1 MGLLLRGSPPV
12 TVSEETIQDIL
23 ERLERL
29 ERNQR
34 LSLARTTPSV
44 ASEIEEHDRISVASP
59 QGSENASAQSLSH
72 LVREA
77 TNVARAI
84 LRQHA
89 MQQEE
94 DQNVLDT
101 LETVAEDVK
110 GYKLKNERS
119 GGVSNFIDGTDMDL
133 ELPKDQALRWLT
145 GISSFS
151 SSSPCCSNVCSVLWC
166 TFSY

>member
-1 MGLLLRGSPPV
+1 MSGSPSV
-12 TVSEETIQDIL
+12 AVSEETIQDIL

-34 LSLARTTPSV
+34 LSLAQTTPSV
-44 ASEIEEHDRISVASP
+44 GSEVDDTDRISVASP
-59 QGSENASAQSLSH
+59 QISDNPSAQSLSH

-89 MQQEE
+89 MQEQE

-110 GYKLKNERS
+110 GYKLKNENAK
-119 GGVSNFIDGTDMDL
+119 GGFGSPMEDVDPHLQLS
-133 ELPKDQALRWLT
+133 KDQALRWLT
-145 GISSFS
+145 GNDLSLS
-151 SSSPCCSNVCSVLWC
+151 
-166 TFSY
+166 

>member
-1 MGLLLRGSPPV
+1 MGLLLSASPSV
-12 TVSEETIQDIL
+12 AVSEETIQDIL

-34 LSLARTTPSV
+34 LSLAQTTPSV
-44 ASEIEEHDRISVASP
+44 LSEAEDTDRISVASP

-89 MQQEE
+89 MQEE
-94 DQNVLDT
+94 QDQNVLDT

-110 GYKLKNERS
+110 GYKLKAES
-119 GGVSNFIDGTDMDL
+119 VKGSIGSPSDDIDAHLQLG
-133 ELPKDQALRWLT
+133 KDQALRWLT
-145 GISSFS
+145 GNDPYLSS
-151 SSSPCCSNVCSVLWC
+151 V
-166 TFSY
+166 YRY